1 MNLLKKYRLDKIIIF
16 LCIISLFYL
25 SPYTQLLLVRLLNWN
40 VDKLSDVQSIILM
53 TFSNTCLLIVYLL
66 FYFKSIK
73 KDLKTFLSNPMINL
87 NTALKYW
94 LIGLGIMFI
103 SNIIINIFNGQIA
116 GNEQTVREMIKVMP
130 WLLLI
135 NAGLIAPFNEEIIFR
150 RSLSDIFK
158 NKWIFVFASFL
169 LFGLAHVVGNINS
182 MLDYLYIIPYGAL
195 GGVFALA
202 YRNTDS
208 IITSMIMHMFHNSFT
223 ILLLI
228 FIA

>member
-25 SPYTQLLLVRLLNWN
+25 SPFTQLLLVRLLNWN
-40 VDKLSDVQSIILM
+40 VDKLSDIQSIILM

-73 KDLKTFLSNPMINL
+73 KDLKTFLANPMINL

-94 LIGLGIMFI
+94 LIGLGIMFV

-116 GNEQTVREMIKVMP
+116 GNEQSVREMIKVMP
-130 WLLLI
+130 WLLLV

-150 RSLSDIFK
+150 RSLGDIFK

-182 MLDYLYIIPYGAL
+182 ILDYLYIIPYGAL

-202 YRNTDS
+202 YRDTDS

-228 FIA
+228 FVA

>member
-1 MNLLKKYRLDKIIIF
+1 MKILEKIKLKEILIF
-16 LCIISLFYL
+16 LCVISLFYL
-25 SPYTQLLLVRLLNWN
+25 SSYLQLIPLKFLNLDIKN
-40 VDKLSDVQSIILM
+40 ISTSQAIILM